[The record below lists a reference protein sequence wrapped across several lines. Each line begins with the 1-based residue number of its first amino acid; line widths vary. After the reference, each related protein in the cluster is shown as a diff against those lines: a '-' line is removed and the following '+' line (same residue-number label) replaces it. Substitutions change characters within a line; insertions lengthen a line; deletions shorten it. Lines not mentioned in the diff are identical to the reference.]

1 MTTKDKAQEL
11 NSRIYELVA
20 DTPDP
25 EWRAKEGALII
36 ANEMLNNAGFIW
48 GGSREEIGLSARD
61 KFREY
66 WNEVK
71 EEIKKL

>member
-1 MTTKDKAQEL
+1 MTPKEKAQEL
-11 NSRIYELVA
+11 DSRFYELVA

-25 EWRAKEGALII
+25 EWRAKEGALIV
-36 ANEMLNNAGFIW
+36 ASEMLNNAGFIW

-71 EEIKKL
+71 EEIKNL

>member
-25 EWRAKEGALII
+25 DWRAKEGALII

-71 EEIKKL
+71 EEIKNL

>member
-11 NSRIYELVA
+11 NSRMYELVA

-25 EWRAKEGALII
+25 EWRSKEGALII

-71 EEIKKL
+71 EEIKNL

>member
-11 NSRIYELVA
+11 NSRMYELVA

-25 EWRAKEGALII
+25 EWRAREGALII

-71 EEIKKL
+71 EEIKNL

>member
-71 EEIKKL
+71 EEIKNL

>member
-1 MTTKDKAQEL
+1 MTPKDKAQEL

-25 EWRAKEGALII
+25 EWRAKEGALIV

>member
-1 MTTKDKAQEL
+1 MEKVIT
-11 NSRIYELVA
+11 
-20 DTPDP
+20 
-25 EWRAKEGALII
+25 LIV

>member
-11 NSRIYELVA
+11 NSRIYGLVA

-25 EWRAKEGALII
+25 DWRAKEGALII

-71 EEIKKL
+71 EEIKNL

>member
-11 NSRIYELVA
+11 NSRMYELVA

-71 EEIKKL
+71 EEIKNL

>member
-1 MTTKDKAQEL
+1 MTPKDKAQEL

-25 EWRAKEGALII
+25 EWRAKEGALIV

-71 EEIKKL
+71 EEIEKL

>member
-1 MTTKDKAQEL
+1 MTPKDKAQEL
-11 NSRIYELVA
+11 YDSFYHLVA

-25 EWRAKEGALII
+25 EWRAKEGALIV
-36 ANEMLNNAGFIW
+36 ANEMLNNAGLIW

-71 EEIKKL
+71 EEIEKL